1 MRKETEGS
9 GREMRRRESRNNKAR
24 NNLAV
29 NTIGTE
35 PNTTLA
41 YDLG

>member
-9 GREMRRRESRNNKAR
+9 GREMIRRESWNNKAR
-24 NNLAV
+24 NNVAV